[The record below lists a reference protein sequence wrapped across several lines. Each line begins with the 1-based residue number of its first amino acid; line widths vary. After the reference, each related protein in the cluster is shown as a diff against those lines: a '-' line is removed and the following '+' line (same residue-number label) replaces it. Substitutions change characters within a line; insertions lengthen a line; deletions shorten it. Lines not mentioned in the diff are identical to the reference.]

1 MINHSDIVFF
11 FKFTINSLLENT
23 PAFSILLFYPRPIP
37 VPPQTASPRM
47 VNLCQATQTTI
58 IAPNPML
65 QGALLMQQMQGTA
78 GLICSRNTN
87 HHFCFH
93 CVLILIIIYCHAGNM
108 RGFGMGGQQFR
119 QFFAASNRSSLLGPV
134 PMGMA
139 IKSPIMGFPAARPF
153 HPHTRFFN
161 NNIAAAAA
169 ATTSY
174 SSGFVTTTVI
184 TTIIKA
190 ISRRLPVS

>member
-1 MINHSDIVFF
+1 MTLTLWFF
-11 FKFTINSLLENT
+11 FIHNELSFREYTCIFNSCLL
-23 PAFSILLFYPRPIP
+23 PRPIP
-37 VPPQTASPRM
+37 VPPQTAPPRM

-78 GLICSRNTN
+78 GLICNRNTN
-87 HHFCFH
+87 HHFCFN
-93 CVLILIIIYCHAGNM
+93 CVLIRIIIYRHAGNM

-161 NNIAAAAA
+161 NNIAAAA
-169 ATTSY
+169 TTAY
-174 SSGFVTTTVI
+174 SSGFVSTTVI
-184 TTIIKA
+184 TTVIKA
-190 ISRRLPVS
+190 ISCRVPVP